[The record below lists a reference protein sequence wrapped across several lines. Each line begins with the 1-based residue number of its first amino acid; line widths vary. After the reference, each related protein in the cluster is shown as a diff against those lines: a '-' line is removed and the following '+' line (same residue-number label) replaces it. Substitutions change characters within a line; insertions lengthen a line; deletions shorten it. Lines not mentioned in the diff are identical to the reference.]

1 MRADMRW
8 LSLLLLLS
16 LPAAAARLLPASSLD
31 AAPGGAPSPAW
42 ASPSAQARSPAPAY
56 TRGQRLL
63 GESLAAVGL
72 GVVAPFSAWAV
83 ATSGRSFQ
91 GFFTGV
97 AAASLLG
104 WVGGPLAVI
113 LTGRALGAE
122 GGTWRAV
129 VGSLAGLL
137 VGLAVGG
144 VLATAPSAAYLA
156 GLGVLWAA
164 PAAGALVGMEW
175 GRGEAAP
182 PGLGL
187 AFAF

>member
-1 MRADMRW
+1 MRADVKW
-8 LSLLLLLS
+8 LPLLLLLS
-16 LPAAAARLLPASSLD
+16 LPAAAARLLPELPASPE
-31 AAPGGAPSPAW
+31 APAAW
-42 ASPSAQARSPAPAY
+42 ATPQVGAASTAQPF

-83 ATSGRSFQ
+83 ATSARSFQ

-97 AAASLLG
+97 GAASLLG

-175 GRGEAAP
+175 GRTEAP
-182 PGLGL
+182 PVGL
-187 AFAF
+187 AFSF